1 MNTLKIHGGLLVL
14 AVIGALLT
22 WMRDTTSGVDETLT
36 LIWERDTTDVVSVHY
51 SAPEK
56 QVELQQRNDDDG
68 AFLWAIQIDGAER
81 TDTLEYPA
89 GAPGRT
95 LVGRLATLRVIRE
108 LGVLSPEMTNRFGLD
123 EASESVE
130 VRFVDERRL
139 LVVGDSAFGGQ
150 DRYAIEPAT
159 GEGYVIGGD
168 IARPFAIGEGALRE
182 RWLHHFVDD
191 DVATVRVQIPGG
203 GTREM
208 ARTEAGE
215 WTAVGDDTPDEGF
228 ANFMERVD
236 QLAIGG
242 YGAEPAMGT
251 TRPLLRVDY
260 LDDSGETL
268 GFVEL
273 LHDGAAER
281 DPYYIR
287 SETTRIMAFAVTSLS
302 ERVEQGLGEIF

>member
-1 MNTLKIHGGLLVL
+1 MKTLKIHGGLFAL
-14 AVIGALLT
+14 AAIGALLT
-22 WMRDTTSGVDETLT
+22 WMRDTTGGVDETLT
-36 LIWERDTTDVVSVHY
+36 LIWERDTADVVSVHY

-56 QVELQQRNDDDG
+56 RVELQPRSDDDG
-68 AFLWAIQIDGAER
+68 AFLWAVQIDGAER

-95 LVGRLATLRVIRE
+95 LVGRLATLRVIRD
-108 LGVLSPEMTNRFGLD
+108 LGALSPEMPARFGLE
-123 EASESVE
+123 EAAESVE

-150 DRYAIEPAT
+150 DRYAVEPAT

-168 IARPFAIGEGALRE
+168 IVRPFAIGEGALRE

-191 DVATVRVQIPGG
+191 DIATVRIEIPGG

-215 WTAVGDDTPDEGF
+215 WTAVDDETPDEGF

-242 YGAEPAMGT
+242 YGAEPAMT
-251 TRPLLRVDY
+251 ARPLLRVDY
-260 LDDSGETL
+260 LDDSGEPL

-273 LHDGAAER
+273 FHDDAAER

-287 SETTRIMAFAVTSLS
+287 SETTRIVAFAVTSLA
-302 ERVEQGLGEIF
+302 ERVEQGLGDVF